1 MNRRTGTF
9 RRAFL
14 IGLAASLAV
23 ATLACRSREV
33 QATGTENDARAL
45 QDFNNRIEK
54 YVAIHH
60 EVEAKYKMLHIKAT
74 HSGADI
80 VKRQH
85 LLADRIRAARG
96 GAREADIFTPEIA
109 AYFRRAIDSAYLAN
123 SEGISA
129 SLACVSPLVEAR
141 IKANDIYPETSDYT
155 IMPPT
160 ILLHVPRLPQELE
173 YRIVDRD
180 LIIRD
185 VEANLVVD
193 IMRNAIKSLPEGV
206 TCDD

>member
-1 MNRRTGTF
+1 M
-9 RRAFL
+9 
-14 IGLAASLAV
+14 
-23 ATLACRSREV
+23 
-33 QATGTENDARAL
+33 
-45 QDFNNRIEK
+45 QDFNSRIENYIK
-54 YVAIHH
+54 THH
-60 EVEAKYKMLHIKAT
+60 QVEAKYKITHIKAT

-96 GAREADIFTPEIA
+96 GAKEGDIFTPEIA
-109 AYFRRAIDSAYLAN
+109 AYFRRSIDSAYLAN
-123 SEGISA
+123 TEGISA
-129 SLACVSPLVEAR
+129 SLACVSPLVEQS
-141 IKANDIYPETSDYT
+141 IKANEIYPESFDYN

-160 ILLHVPRLPQELE
+160 ILLHVPRLPEELE

-193 IMRNAIKSLPEGV
+193 IMRNAIKSLPEGA

>member
-1 MNRRTGTF
+1 M
-9 RRAFL
+9 A
-14 IGLAASLAV
+14 LAAGLVV
-23 ATLACRSREV
+23 AASACRKEV
-33 QATGTENDARAL
+33 AQETSTQSDARAM
-45 QDFNNRIEK
+45 QDFNARIEK
-54 YVAIHH
+54 YVTIHH
-60 EVEAKYKMLHIKAT
+60 QVEAKFKIVHIKAT

-85 LLADRIRAARG
+85 LMADRIRAARG
-96 GAREADIFTPEIA
+96 DAKESDIFTPEIA

-123 SEGISA
+123 TEGISA
-129 SLACVSPLVEAR
+129 SLACVSPLVEAG
-141 IKANDIYPETSDYT
+141 IKANDIYPEAADYT

-160 ILLHVPRLPQELE
+160 ILLHVPRLPRELE

-193 IMRNAIKSLPEGV
+193 IMRNAIKSLPEGAS
-206 TCDD
+206 CDD